1 MPDLFVF
8 CLLLS
13 APLPSAAPPDMTAR
27 LVQLIHKYWNR
38 FYSAGVS
45 RPILGLQF
53 SVATGSAQPSCCRQP
68 RYGIFES
75 RIMDEHIRA
84 LLSKQWIQQWN
95 RGAWG
100 SMIVLAPKPHQE
112 KVNDINSFVWRFCV
126 SYRRLNSLT
135 LPFRMPIP
143 TCAEA
148 IENLGPH
155 HGRLFFITLDAGSG
169 FHQIAVADDT
179 MDKLAFFGPGHM
191 KYTWRV
197 MPFGPINARQRRLH
211 HLLCPLVCSSYTH
224 LHPHLCL
231 VVTATVATYFDLHH
245 DNNTSALLPVR
256 AAFIISSVR
265 SSVHHL
271 PIFAFISVWF

>member
-13 APLPSAAPPDMTAR
+13 APLPSAAPPDTTAR
-27 LVQLIHKYWNR
+27 LLLSAPLPSAAPPDMTACLVQ
-38 FYSAGVS
+38 FC
-45 RPILGLQF
+45 P
-53 SVATGSAQPSCCRQP
+53 QP

-100 SMIVLAPKPHQE
+100 SMIVLAPPPHQE
-112 KVNDINSFVWRFCV
+112 KVDDINSFVWRFCV
-126 SYRRLNSLT
+126 SYRQLNSLT

-143 TCAEA
+143 TYAEA
-148 IENLGPH
+148 IENLDPR
-155 HGRLFFITLDAGSG
+155 HGRLFFITLDARSG

-197 MPFGPINARQRRLH
+197 MPFGPINARRRRLH

-231 VVTATVATYFDLHH
+231 VVTATVAPYFDLHH
-245 DNNTSALLPVR
+245 DNNTSAL
-256 AAFIISSVR
+256 R
-265 SSVHHL
+265 SS
-271 PIFAFISVWF
+271 SR